1 MDHVETLKVLTSE
14 KSAIK
19 EELIQLEE
27 SIPSFIESSDL
38 VKSMKEKE
46 KFLQDE
52 LEEKKQAVRQL
63 QIRSNE
69 MKKMLQKEMKS
80 GGGGGSGD
88 PAPNAANG
96 LPESPGRNITPTF
109 SHEFKDSPSSGEP
122 EVISSVTLAYM
133 RHVILKF
140 LTSPEVE
147 SKQMT
152 RALATILQLTKEEE
166 LRLQAYLDW
175 KMSWFAGPKPKL
187 LD

>member
-1 MDHVETLKVLTSE
+1 MG
-14 KSAIK
+14 
-19 EELIQLEE
+19 
-27 SIPSFIESSDL
+27 SSDL

-52 LEEKKQAVRQL
+52 LEEKK
-63 QIRSNE
+63 
-69 MKKMLQKEMKS
+69 S

-88 PAPNAANG
+88 PAPNAATSRANG

-109 SHEFKDSPSSGEP
+109 SHIFSHDFKDSPSPNSEP

-152 RALATILQLTKEEE
+152 RALSTILQFTKEEE

-187 LD
+187 LH

>member
-1 MDHVETLKVLTSE
+1 MTDPV
-14 KSAIK
+14 
-19 EELIQLEE
+19 
-27 SIPSFIESSDL
+27 
-38 VKSMKEKE
+38 
-46 KFLQDE
+46 QDE

-80 GGGGGSGD
+80 GGG

-140 LTSPEVE
+140 LTSPGTYSSHVFTNPEI
-147 SKQMT
+147 S
-152 RALATILQLTKEEE
+152 ICNCF
-166 LRLQAYLDW
+166 
-175 KMSWFAGPKPKL
+175 S
-187 LD
+187 

>member
-88 PAPNAANG
+88 PAPNAATSRANG

-109 SHEFKDSPSSGEP
+109 SHVFSHDFKDSPSPNS
-122 EVISSVTLAYM
+122 T
-133 RHVILKF
+133 
-140 LTSPEVE
+140 
-147 SKQMT
+147 
-152 RALATILQLTKEEE
+152 
-166 LRLQAYLDW
+166 
-175 KMSWFAGPKPKL
+175 
-187 LD
+187 